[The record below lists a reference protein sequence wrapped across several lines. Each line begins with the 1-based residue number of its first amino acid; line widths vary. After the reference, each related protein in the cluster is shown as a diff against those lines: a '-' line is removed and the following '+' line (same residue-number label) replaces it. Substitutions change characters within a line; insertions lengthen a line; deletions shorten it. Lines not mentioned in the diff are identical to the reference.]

1 MGDRRDA
8 YGVLVGSREGR
19 NLLEDPGVDRITLK
33 WILEKWDGG
42 HKLDGSSSGK
52 GQVARCCKCGNELSS
67 SVKCGK
73 FLSS

>member
-1 MGDRRDA
+1 MARMGDRIDA

-42 HKLDGSSSGK
+42 HELDGSSSGK
-52 GQVARCCKCGNELSS
+52 DRWRAVVNVVMNFRVA
-67 SVKCGK
+67 
-73 FLSS
+73 